1 MPPKECALCQIV
13 CLILQN
19 PRSEA
24 LILSIR
30 WLWILLA
37 AFLGELVGIVVL
49 MGIRLLHGYSPVEI
63 TPLTALGRSAFLL
76 ELGGMMALCGWWV
89 ASRKAHRYR
98 VLHGLF
104 VGLTAVLLY
113 EIVTFRQPIPVNLQ
127 YLLAHAVKVCGGVI
141 GGWLA
146 ARQHAQRIEASARIV
161 RT

>member
-1 MPPKECALCQIV
+1 M
-13 CLILQN
+13 
-19 PRSEA
+19 
-24 LILSIR
+24 LSIR

-37 AFLGELVGIVVL
+37 AFLGEVAGIVVL
-49 MGIRLLHGYSPVEI
+49 MGLRSLHGYGPFDL
-63 TPLTALGRSAFLL
+63 TPLSALGRAAFLL

-89 ASRKAHRYR
+89 ASRKAPEYR

-104 VGLTAVLLY
+104 VGLMAVLLY

-127 YLLAHAVKVCGGVI
+127 YLAAHAVKVGGGLI

-146 ARQHAQRIEASARIV
+146 ARQHAQRIETAARIV